1 MLKPSESKSVFEIIK
16 SRRSIRKYVDKKIPD
31 EALKRILEAAIWA
44 PSGSNEQA
52 WYFVIVR
59 SKEKIEK
66 IKALTPGMMADENPD
81 VVIIACADK
90 KRAYEVA
97 AELGRDVMSSLDVAM
112 AVQNMMLAAWELGIG
127 SCPKCSINKKALQI
141 LLNLPEHLEPVLIVT
156 LGYPAEIPSPPPR
169 RSLEEVVKYD

>member
-1 MLKPSESKSVFEIIK
+1 MSIDKGVFEVIR
-16 SRRSIRKYVDKKIPD
+16 SRRSIRRFVEKRIPNDK
-31 EALKRILEAAIWA
+31 LKRILEAAIWA

-52 WYFVIVR
+52 WYFVVIK
-59 SKEKIEK
+59 SKKKIEK
-66 IKALTPGMMADENPD
+66 IKAVTPGMMADENPD
-81 VVIIACADK
+81 IVIVACADK

-97 AELGRDVMSSLDVAM
+97 GELGRDVMSSLDVAM

-127 SCPKCSINKKALQI
+127 SCSKCSINKKALQT
-141 LLNLPEHLEPVLIVT
+141 LLKLPKHLEPIFVVT